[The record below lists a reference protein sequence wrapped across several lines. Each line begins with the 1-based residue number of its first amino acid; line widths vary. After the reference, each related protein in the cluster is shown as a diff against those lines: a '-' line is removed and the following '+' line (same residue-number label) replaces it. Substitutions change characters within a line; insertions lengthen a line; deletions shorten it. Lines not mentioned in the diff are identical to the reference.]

1 MSDAI
6 RPNPIRPVTPA
17 DVPRLRAMLQA
28 LSDEDGGTYQ
38 VGSQAALSRALFAPA
53 PLIFALI
60 ADQGMAFYY
69 PDFSTHR
76 GEPGV
81 YIQDLYVTPQ
91 ARGTGLARALL
102 AAVMRHQ
109 AWGARFMT
117 LGVRL
122 ENIAATRFYAKT
134 GFTPRGYDMMILDG
148 LPLKELALKDVAP
161 KDLA

>member
-1 MSDAI
+1 MSDA
-6 RPNPIRPVTPA
+6 IRPVTPA
-17 DVPRLRAMLQA
+17 DLPRLRAMLQA
-28 LSDEDGGTYQ
+28 LSDDDGGDYQ
-38 VGSQAALSRALFAPA
+38 VGSESALTQALFAPA

-102 AAVMRHQ
+102 VAVMRHQ

-117 LGVRL
+117 LGVSP
-122 ENIAATRFYAKT
+122 ENVAATRFYSKT
-134 GFTPRGYDMMILDG
+134 GFTRRGYDMMIVEGSSL
-148 LPLKELALKDVAP
+148 E
-161 KDLA
+161 DLA